1 MNRTADILHLREQ
14 GLTLQQISNKY
25 GITRERVRQ
34 IIKASKKE
42 ITKEE
47 LFYARLDKLYEEGKL

>member
-14 GLTLQQISNKY
+14 GLTLQQIGNKY

-42 ITKEE
+42 MTKEE
-47 LFYARLDKLYEEGKL
+47 LFYACLDKLYKEGKL